1 MMEICHKLIN
11 KTSMIFSRKKKK
23 MNKKYGFIVYIIP
36 RATKSYSKV
45 NREKGAK
52 NSKKLF

>member
-1 MMEICHKLIN
+1 
-11 KTSMIFSRKKKK
+11 

>member
-1 MMEICHKLIN
+1 
-11 KTSMIFSRKKKK
+11 

-36 RATKSYSKV
+36 RDTKPYSMV